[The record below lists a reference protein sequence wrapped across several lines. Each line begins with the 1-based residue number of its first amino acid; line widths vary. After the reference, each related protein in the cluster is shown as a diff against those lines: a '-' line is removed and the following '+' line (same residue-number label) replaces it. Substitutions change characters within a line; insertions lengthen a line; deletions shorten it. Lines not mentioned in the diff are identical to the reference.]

1 MELRNAK
8 KNGFTDSLIFTARLP
23 AELVD
28 DDNSTDEAPESIET
42 GEEE

>member
-8 KNGFTDSLIFTARLP
+8 KDGFTDSLIFTARLP

-28 DDNSTDEAPESIET
+28 DDSSTADASESGET